1 MWGCFISFVENL
13 SVSSDSVR
21 VTLATDTL
29 CKNEAPKCG
38 KGLSGRK
45 ATLLSGSD
53 TVLYPNQ
60 SHIYVQTWKLRGF
73 PGGAVVQNPPA
84 NAGDARDAGLI
95 PGLGRSPAPA
105 SLPGGSHGHRSL
117 AGYSPQ
123 GRKESDMTERLCTNY
138 TDGKERKSLPKKSL
152 LSKILGICSLKVERS
167 FCTDAPCL
175 LQVNTSP
182 CWSITHTSTLQT
194 LTNENYT

>member
-1 MWGCFISFVENL
+1 M
-13 SVSSDSVR
+13 
-21 VTLATDTL
+21 
-29 CKNEAPKCG
+29 
-38 KGLSGRK
+38 
-45 ATLLSGSD
+45 
-53 TVLYPNQ
+53 
-60 SHIYVQTWKLRGF
+60 QTWKLRGF

-95 PGLGRSPAPA
+95 PGLGRSPAPV
-105 SLPGGSHGHRSL
+105 SLPGGPHGHRSL

-138 TDGKERKSLPKKSL
+138 TDGKERKSLPRKSL

-167 FCTDAPCL
+167 FRTDAPCL

-182 CWSITHTSTLQT
+182 CWSITHASTLQT